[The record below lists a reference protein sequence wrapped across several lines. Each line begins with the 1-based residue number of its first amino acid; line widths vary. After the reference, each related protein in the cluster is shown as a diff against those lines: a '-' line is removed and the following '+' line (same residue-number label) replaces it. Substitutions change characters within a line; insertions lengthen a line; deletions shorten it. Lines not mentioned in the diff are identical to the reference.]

1 MKTQLSCRHSTVGA
15 YCNTPLPN
23 TTNNRQRQGNHKG
36 LPLRIPELETLIKG
50 MLNKKILL
58 DLIRHFIVFEKL
70 KLVGADLR
78 VCPKDTG
85 IIM

>member
-1 MKTQLSCRHSTVGA
+1 MQRPLWVPKT
-15 YCNTPLPN
+15 P
-23 TTNNRQRQGNHKG
+23 NNRQRQAYHLQKGNHKG
-36 LPLRIPELETLIKG
+36 LPLQIPELETLIKG

-70 KLVGADLR
+70 KHVRADLR